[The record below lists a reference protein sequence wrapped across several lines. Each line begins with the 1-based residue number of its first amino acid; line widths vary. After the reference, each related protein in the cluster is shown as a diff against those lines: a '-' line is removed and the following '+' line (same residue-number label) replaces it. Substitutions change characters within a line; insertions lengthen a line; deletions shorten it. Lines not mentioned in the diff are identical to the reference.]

1 MSIRI
6 SLARIDDAGAIA
18 QMSRLLIEDGLP
30 WSWDELRVVRYIRHA
45 DSAVIVA
52 RDRRRIVGFAIME
65 FLDQHAHLNL
75 LAVLPGHQK
84 RGIGGGLVR
93 WLESS
98 ARTAGIFEVRLELRA
113 ENHAARTF
121 YQRLGY
127 GDAGRRARYY
137 AGREDALCMTRDL
150 SLVSAPRA

>member
-6 SLARIDDAGAIA
+6 SLAHVDDASAIA
-18 QMSRLLIEDGLP
+18 RMSRLLIEEGLP
-30 WSWDELRVVRYIRHA
+30 SSWDEFRVARHIRHA

-65 FLDQHAHLNL
+65 FLDQHAHLSL
-75 LAVLPGHQK
+75 LAVVPGHQK
-84 RGIGGGLVR
+84 RGVGSGLVR

-98 ARTAGIFEVRLELRA
+98 ARTAGIFDVRLELRA
-113 ENHAARTF
+113 GNHAAESF
-121 YQRLGY
+121 YRRLGY
-127 GDAGRRARYY
+127 GDAGRRPLYY

-150 SLVSAPRA
+150 SLVSTPRA

>member
-6 SLARIDDAGAIA
+6 SLARIDDAAAIA

-30 WSWDELRVVRYIRHA
+30 RSWDESRVARYIRHA

-65 FLDQHAHLNL
+65 FLDQHAHLSL

-98 ARTAGIFEVRLELRA
+98 ARTAGIFEVRLEHRA
-113 ENHAARTF
+113 GNDAAQSF
-121 YQRLGY
+121 YRRLGY
-127 GDAGRRARYY
+127 GDAGKRPRYY

-150 SLVSAPRA
+150 SLVSTPRA